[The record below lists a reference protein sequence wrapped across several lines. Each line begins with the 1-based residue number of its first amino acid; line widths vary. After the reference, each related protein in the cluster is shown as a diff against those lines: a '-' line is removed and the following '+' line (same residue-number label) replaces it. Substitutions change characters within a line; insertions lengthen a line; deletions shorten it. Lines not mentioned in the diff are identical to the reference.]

1 MAYPRQIANI
11 TSHVYGPYPED
22 IILKDNYPR
31 AGVTLAIREL
41 QMYRDNR
48 PVGFDDTE
56 LIGNPPAGSVVFF
69 GVFEISSLDCLS
81 ELGLK
86 FLQEDLRKYDE
97 KIHLA
102 HAVSGLTLGALY
114 GHRKG
119 EGSRIKVRIQC
130 RKVLLAN
137 FLTTN
142 TDPEKL
148 IIYSEFADRSRRRF
162 WVQSLHVS
170 TYRSSR
176 NFFDRYRLR
185 ALIED
190 LIRTDR
196 QKTPLE
202 GRNIDWL
209 VRQYLETIHP
219 RDKDNRIIYDPPPD
233 IDASSEPR
241 HLRHLPHA
249 AVRGYFASHAE
260 WLLAHQI
267 ASASKSV
274 KLLDIPQWIHFCR
287 EVRQDALEAKK
298 NGVRWGLPH
307 GEESELT
314 GPHNL
319 ARSLARFGFDA
330 KYWAKRLK
338 IAHKNQENSK
348 KAGKARPSPEI
359 DQREDIAATGSGWNM
374 QYDSDFSEA
383 STPEAT
389 DSEGDVPTFPTSR
402 IPAFCFQQPQLPSG
416 RFTWHCP
423 GCHYSINLL
432 DLSPSDLDVVPME
445 LKRGLLTQN
454 WTMNESNV
462 REALNLMVSY
472 HYEKNHLAASGVT
485 FEPSH
490 NGKWRAVD
498 TRLPNTS
505 LTLKTVKVEHS
516 DSNLSVLRRSSR
528 KPRPRRLGD

>member
-11 TSHVYGPYPED
+11 ISHVYGPYPED
-22 IILKDNYPR
+22 IILKDDYPR
-31 AGVTLAIREL
+31 AGVTLPVRDL

-69 GVFEISSLDCLS
+69 GVFEIPSLDCLS

-97 KIHLA
+97 KIHLS
-102 HAVSGLTLGALY
+102 H
-114 GHRKG
+114 
-119 EGSRIKVRIQC
+119 
-130 RKVLLAN
+130 
-137 FLTTN
+137 
-142 TDPEKL
+142 TDPMSKDIAGQFL
-148 IIYSEFADRSRRRF
+148 DN
-162 WVQSLHVS
+162 
-170 TYRSSR
+170 R

-190 LIRTDR
+190 LIRTDPR
-196 QKTPLE
+196 KTPTE

-209 VRQYLETIHP
+209 VRQYLETIHT

-249 AVRGYFASHAE
+249 AVRGFFASQAE
-260 WLLAHQI
+260 WLLAHQL

-274 KLLDIPQWIHFCR
+274 KLLNIAQWIHFCR

-307 GEESELT
+307 GEIPDLT
-314 GPHNL
+314 GAHYL
-319 ARSLARFGFDA
+319 ARNLARFGFDE

-338 IAHKNQENSK
+338 IAHKNQEISK

-359 DQREDIAATGSGWNM
+359 DQREDIAAAGLGWNM

-389 DSEGDVPTFPTSR
+389 DSEGDFPTFPTSR
-402 IPAFCFQQPQLPSG
+402 IPTFCFQQPQLPSG

-432 DLSPSDLDVVPME
+432 DLSHSDLDVVPVE

-462 REALNLMVSY
+462 REALNLMVSH
-472 HYEKNHLAASGVT
+472 HYEKDHLAASGVT
-485 FEPSH
+485 LEPSDG
-490 NGKWRAVD
+490 GKWRAVD
-498 TRLPNTS
+498 TRLPK
-505 LTLKTVKVEHS
+505 TLPAPKSIKVEHS
-516 DSNLSVLRRSSR
+516 DSGLSVLRRSSR